1 MILLFGK
8 PVVLLLLVDIG
19 FLVVVDVESLV
30 AVWALL
36 QLQPLE
42 NSVCIGCTTPRAYGG
57 VTLQRD

>member
-42 NSVCIGCTTPRAYGG
+42 NSVCISCATPRAYEE
-57 VTLQRD
+57 